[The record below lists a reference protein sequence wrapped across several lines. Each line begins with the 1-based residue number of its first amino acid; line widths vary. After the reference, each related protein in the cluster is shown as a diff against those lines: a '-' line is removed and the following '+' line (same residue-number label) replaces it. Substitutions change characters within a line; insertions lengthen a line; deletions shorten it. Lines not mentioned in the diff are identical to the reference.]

1 MWGAPTTTAPTA
13 PPSLI
18 PSSNFFIPA
27 PTPSSPPQPLAE
39 VVSSNLQEL
48 NPDVHGSFL
57 VPDCS
62 LDEFISNDVPAASTV
77 KTSLSEY
84 LKQSDNVPYPL
95 AAMPSTSGAKGTVLL
110 VGSDLPSSS
119 ALSLSQ
125 TARNLNLPL
134 LLVRTYGMVGTLRIQ
149 AGTDEFTVVEPRAE
163 GVKWDLRMRETVED
177 PASFPAL
184 SSYVGEM
191 IAGMPNM
198 DQQQHGHVP
207 YVALLM
213 EALSRWRS
221 SHSGAVPS
229 TFAEKDEFRA
239 ALKGMSR
246 DWNLEMNFQ
255 EGVREAYTA
264 YTNSPG
270 VPEHVRE
277 MMERADVKNLT
288 KDSTS
293 FCVLLSALSSFTK
306 SHAGMP
312 PLNGSIP
319 DMTSDS
325 ESYIKLQSLYFE
337 RSKKELEEFTCLVQG
352 RLAEVGLPLSYI
364 PPPP

>member
-1 MWGAPTTTAPTA
+1 MASTNKYDRQLRLWGAAGQE
-13 PPSLI
+13 SLALSHVVLLGCEGTVGCETLKNLI
-18 PSSNFFIPA
+18 LPGVGGFTCIDK
-27 PTPSSPPQPLAE
+27 E
-39 VVSSNLQEL
+39 MWVVSSNLQEL

-95 AAMPSTSGAKGTVLL
+95 AAMPSTSGAKGT
-110 VGSDLPSSS
+110 
-119 ALSLSQ
+119 
-125 TARNLNLPL
+125 
-134 LLVRTYGMVGTLRIQ
+134 
-149 AGTDEFTVVEPRAE
+149 
-163 GVKWDLRMRETVED
+163 
-177 PASFPAL
+177 
-184 SSYVGEM
+184 M

-364 PPPP
+364 PPPSIATFAKNVPYLTVV